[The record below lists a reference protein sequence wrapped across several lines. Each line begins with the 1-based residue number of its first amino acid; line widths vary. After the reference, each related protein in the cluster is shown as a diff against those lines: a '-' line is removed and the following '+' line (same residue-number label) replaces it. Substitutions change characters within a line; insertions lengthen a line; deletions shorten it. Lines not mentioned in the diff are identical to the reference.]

1 MNFKVWCK
9 SFLCIYHI
17 IPNII
22 SSIDKLILLRSSN
35 SSYFGDGAKS
45 STLNQIE
52 KILDL
57 SQKKINLINLKVLT
71 DEALLDMKP
80 ESSKLLVVRYINN
93 INCKTAIEL
102 SKLSRRTYFRCLNKA
117 LAEFEK
123 VLYKK
128 VLNNSSVYKSFL
140 EEKFLEDIFERI
152 NTFEIQAKDQD
163 DFASSKYSSKICSFI
178 INKMKKVI

>member
-22 SSIDKLILLRSSN
+22 SSIDKLILLKSSN
-35 SSYFGDGAKS
+35 SSYFGEGAKN

-52 KILDL
+52 GIINL

-71 DEALLDMKP
+71 DETLLDMKT
-80 ESSKLLVVRYINN
+80 ENSKLLVVRYINN
-93 INCKTAIEL
+93 INCKKAIEL
-102 SKLSRRTYFRCLNKA
+102 SKLSRRTYFRNLNRA
-117 LAEFEK
+117 LVEFES

-128 VLNNSSVYKSFL
+128 VLKNNSIYKSFL
-140 EEKFLEDIFERI
+140 EEHFLEDIFERI
-152 NTFEIQAKDQD
+152 NSFEMQAKDEEC
-163 DFASSKYSSKICSFI
+163 FASSRYSSKICSFI